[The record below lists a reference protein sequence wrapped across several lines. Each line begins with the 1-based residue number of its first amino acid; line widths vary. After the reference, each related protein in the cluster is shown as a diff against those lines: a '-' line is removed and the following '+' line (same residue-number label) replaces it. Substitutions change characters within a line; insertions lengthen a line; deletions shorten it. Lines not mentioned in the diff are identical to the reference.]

1 MVKKI
6 FKNETCSTFDK
17 DTVQCISEQLSNF
30 EQKLDD
36 QFDNKYTFQSV
47 LIACI
52 DLFGGPP
59 NNSEKIQINYIKIK
73 TSDCRANHYSL
84 MTCIHNQD
92 EILKFQ
98 PKIFFK
104 GF

>member
-6 FKNETCSTFDK
+6 IKNETCSTFDK

-30 EQKLDD
+30 EQTLDD
-36 QFDNKYTFQSV
+36 QFDNKYTFQSE
-47 LIACI
+47 LIACKE
-52 DLFGGPP
+52 LFGGHP
-59 NNSEKIQINYIKIK
+59 NNSEKNTNKLYKNK
-73 TSDCRANHYSL
+73 TSNFRANYYSL
-84 MTCIHNQD
+84 MICLHNQD
-92 EILKFQ
+92 EIIKFQ

>member
-17 DTVQCISEQLSNF
+17 DTVQRISEQLSNI
-30 EQKLDD
+30 EQTLDY

-47 LIACI
+47 LIACK

-73 TSDCRANHYSL
+73 QAILEQTITS
-84 MTCIHNQD
+84 
-92 EILKFQ
+92 
-98 PKIFFK
+98 
-104 GF
+104 

>member
-30 EQKLDD
+30 EQTLDD

-47 LIACI
+47 LIACKE
-52 DLFGGPP
+52 LFGGPP

-73 TSDCRANHYSL
+73 QA
-84 MTCIHNQD
+84 
-92 EILKFQ
+92 ILEQTITPWWFAFIIRMK
-98 PKIFFK
+98 
-104 GF
+104 

>member
-30 EQKLDD
+30 EQTLDD

-47 LIACI
+47 LIACK

-73 TSDCRANHYSL
+73 RAIVEQNITL
-84 MTCIHNQD
+84 
-92 EILKFQ
+92 
-98 PKIFFK
+98 
-104 GF
+104 

>member
-1 MVKKI
+1 MYGWPRRGATRNQSTKIVLVKKI

-30 EQKLDD
+30 EPKLDY

-52 DLFGGPP
+52 DLFGGPL
-59 NNSEKIQINYIKIK
+59 NNSKKIQINYIKIRI
-73 TSDCRANHYSL
+73 SDLELAITPS
-84 MTCIHNQD
+84 
-92 EILKFQ
+92 
-98 PKIFFK
+98 
-104 GF
+104 